1 MSCLNVWTMRFIAP
15 KVMGAIKSWRHETG
29 VSSSASLQCPSR
41 INGPQVGRCAMGK
54 TEIILTII
62 ILFVI
67 IFGFW
72 FIFSGEIW
80 FLVEYLENS
89 IYPTFDAL

>member
-1 MSCLNVWTMRFIAP
+1 MMAE
-15 KVMGAIKSWRHETG
+15 IKSRRHETG
-29 VSSSASLQCPSR
+29 VLDKARYNAHLDEKDYGWVSSAM
-41 INGPQVGRCAMGK
+41 GR

-62 ILFVI
+62 ILMLI

-80 FLVEYLENS
+80 LVAEYIENS

>member
-1 MSCLNVWTMRFIAP
+1 MPVLIENNNGWVMS
-15 KVMGAIKSWRHETG
+15 
-29 VSSSASLQCPSR
+29 
-41 INGPQVGRCAMGK
+41 AMGR

-62 ILFVI
+62 ILMLI

-80 FLVEYLENS
+80 LVAEYIENS

>member
-1 MSCLNVWTMRFIAP
+1 
-15 KVMGAIKSWRHETG
+15 
-29 VSSSASLQCPSR
+29 
-41 INGPQVGRCAMGK
+41 MGK

-62 ILFVI
+62 ILLLI

-80 FLVEYLENS
+80 YFVAFLENTL
-89 IYPTFDAL
+89 YPTFDSP

>member
-1 MSCLNVWTMRFIAP
+1 MKLVYW
-15 KVMGAIKSWRHETG
+15 IKPRYNANLDEKGYGW
-29 VSSSASLQCPSR
+29 VSS
-41 INGPQVGRCAMGK
+41 AMGR

-62 ILFVI
+62 ILMLI

-80 FLVEYLENS
+80 LVAEYIENS

>member
-1 MSCLNVWTMRFIAP
+1 MMAV
-15 KVMGAIKSWRHETG
+15 IKSWRHETG
-29 VSSSASLQCPSR
+29 VSDKARYNAHLDEKDYGWVSSAM
-41 INGPQVGRCAMGK
+41 GR

-62 ILFVI
+62 ILMLI

-80 FLVEYLENS
+80 LVAEYIENS